1 MKRFRKHKKGGAL
14 LEFALGSVILITVLI
29 GVLEFGIEI
38 FARNTTERLTNR
50 AAEVYAL
57 TRDLEAVDEVL
68 SSRADAITQRC
79 LQPVDID
86 LFDSVTTSSPFDQA
100 GRTPDGTAADDTAV
114 AFRLTISCD
123 WPRITPLM
131 GNLLGP
137 DGGHA
142 ASIVLRFKS

>member
-1 MKRFRKHKKGGAL
+1 MRRFRNNKKGGAL
-14 LEFALGSVILITVLI
+14 LEFALGSVLLITVLI

-57 TRDLEAVDEVL
+57 TRDLDAVEEVL
-68 SSRADAITQRC
+68 SSRADAITERC

-86 LFDSVTTSSPFDQA
+86 LFDSVATESPFLQE
-100 GRTPDGTAADDTAV
+100 GREADGTSGDDTAV
-114 AFRLTISCD
+114 AFRMTVVCD
-123 WPRITPLM
+123 WPRITPII